1 VLDDASFP
9 IIGEGTTEPN
19 DNFITQLVDNGE
31 AAINAVDALGIL
43 IEKSRCR
50 RTFVWCFYGG

>member
-1 VLDDASFP
+1 MLLS

-31 AAINAVDALGIL
+31 AAINAVDALGYIN
-43 IEKSRCR
+43 EKKVAVGGHSYG
-50 RTFVWCFYGG
+50 FYGG